1 MPANNGVISFKYGLA
16 TNYKAIPAKDAN
28 TMYFCTDTQQ
38 IYVGDTEYTRPIQH
52 GAELPSTFLP
62 PNSFFYKT
70 DSKELYFSE
79 DGAKWT
85 ACSNFYV
92 HPSFTAK
99 VVGDNTAGAVAFG
112 GSVKVPKVT
121 VDEQGHVSAAEDITI
136 TLPTETKNT
145 VTVEGDGNAVT
156 AAAFDEAG
164 HALTLTKGE
173 TFATKQQLDDA
184 IGKIT
189 SFEIDANEGEG
200 YENLEALQTAHPEGV
215 KGTIYLV
222 KSASSKTGN
231 TYSEYLWTGTSYE
244 KFGEFGDVDLSDYV
258 PTSRTINGKALT
270 ADITLAKADVGLDKA
285 DNTPDA
291 EKKVAEAAKL
301 STARTIEISGDATGS
316 ATFDGSENINIA
328 ATVSHATAADTAT
341 NADEATHATA
351 ADTAKKADAAT
362 KAEESTKATQD
373 GAGNIIADTYATKT
387 ELTDAALK
395 WGTF

>member
-16 TNYKAIPAKDAN
+16 ANYAAIAAKDAN

-38 IYVGDTEYTRPIQH
+38 IYVGDTEYTRPVQH
-52 GAELPSTFLP
+52 GTALPSTFLP

-85 ACSNFYV
+85 ACSNFYT

-99 VVGDNTAGAVAFG
+99 VVGDNKAGAVDFG

-121 VDEQGHVSAAEDITI
+121 VDEQGHVSAAEDVTI

-145 VTVEGDGNAVT
+145 VTFDGDGNAVT
-156 AAAFDEAG
+156 AATFDETG

-173 TFATKQQLDDA
+173 TFATKKQLDDA

-189 SFEIDANEGEG
+189 SFEIDANEGAG
-200 YENLEALQTAHPEGV
+200 YDDLAALEAAHPEGV

-222 KSASSKTGN
+222 KSASGKAGN
-231 TYSEYLWTGTSYE
+231 TYSEYLWTGKSYE
-244 KFGEFGDVDLSDYV
+244 KFGEFGDVDLSGYV
-258 PTSRTINGKALT
+258 PTSRTVNGKALT
-270 ADITLAKADVGLDKA
+270 ADITLAKADVGLDKV

-291 EKKVAEAAKL
+291 EKEVAAAAKL
-301 STARTIEISGDATGS
+301 SAARTIEITGDAAGS
-316 ATFDGSENINIA
+316 AEFDGTKNIQIN
-328 ATVSHATAADTAT
+328 ATVSHATAADSAT
-341 NADEATHATA
+341 TADEATHAA
-351 ADTAKKADAAT
+351 KADAAT
-362 KAEESTKATQD
+362 KAEKATTADEATKATQD
-373 GAGNIIADTYATKT
+373 SAGNVISDTYATKT